1 MPMKRKQS
9 GSLLDKSGNS
19 EVTVALQGTLDTF
32 ALPDVLRLL
41 ASTKKTGR
49 LVIAGNRGTG
59 SVWVD
64 GGSVV
69 GTEAT
74 GTMPDAGPVD
84 VLFELLRYA
93 DGSFTFE
100 TGTNP
105 SDPTP
110 SRSVE
115 PLLVDAER
123 QLTEWRE
130 IEAVVPSM
138 EAWISLVAELEGE
151 EILLAA
157 DRWKTV
163 VAIGSGTSVSGVGH
177 TLKLGELAVC
187 REVKELVELGLVK
200 VSTTPMPTLRSIDS
214 AMNGHDSDVH
224 AAATWDPFAIEI
236 PGVDPVK
243 PAETSVDNEP
253 ADDNVVSVTDDHFVS
268 DFTTFAREGLQLDDH
283 VDDHVDDHADDHVD
297 ADDDADADEVAKQL
311 ASLSPKAARA
321 VAAAARAVTDEE
333 RDAALAEAAEE
344 DDEPINRGLLLKFLS
359 SVKS

>member
-1 MPMKRKQS
+1 M
-9 GSLLDKSGNS
+9 
-19 EVTVALQGTLDTF
+19 ALQGTLDTF

-64 GGSVV
+64 AGSVV

-74 GTMPDAGPVD
+74 GTIPDAGAVD

-100 TGTNP
+100 TGTTP
-105 SDPTP
+105 PDRSP
-110 SRSVE
+110 SRAVE

-138 EAWISLVAELEGE
+138 EAWISLASELEGE
-151 EILLAA
+151 EILIAA
-157 DRWKTV
+157 DRWTMI
-163 VAIGSGTSVSGVGH
+163 VAIGSGTSVTGVGH
-177 TLKLGELAVC
+177 TLKLGELDVC
-187 REVKELVELGLVK
+187 RHVKELVELGLVK
-200 VSTTPMPTLRSIDS
+200 VNTTPLPTLRAVEEMTFGTEAEASPT
-214 AMNGHDSDVH
+214 
-224 AAATWDPFAIEI
+224 AATWDPFAIEI
-236 PGVDPVK
+236 PGVDPVTSDDA
-243 PAETSVDNEP
+243 AESDAQPFADVD
-253 ADDNVVSVTDDHFVS
+253 VS
-268 DFTTFAREGLQLDDH
+268 DIEDETTNDH
-283 VDDHVDDHADDHVD
+283 DP
-297 ADDDADADEVAKQL
+297 ADADEVAQQL

-321 VAAAARAVTDEE
+321 VAAAARANTDEE
-333 RDAALAEAAEE
+333 RDAALAEAAE
-344 DDEPINRGLLLKFLS
+344 DDEEPINRGLLLKFLS